1 MPMISREDKLRERL
15 AVFYDAFEVAMWIM
29 LPHPQLAGETPRHA
43 IDAGHIGEVEDILAR
58 LETGAYL

>member
-1 MPMISREDKLRERL
+1 MTQRETALRDRL
-15 AVFYDAFEVAMWIM
+15 AVFYDLFEITMWIM